1 MHPGGPFASSTVVDG
16 LINKPGGVCKVLLG
30 CSVIHGCWVWGRKK
44 YELQKWTKKYE
55 KEKKKHPT
63 VRSKEIRTK
72 INHSFRM
79 KTKRAI
85 KTENGEGRRGGRP
98 CHDCDPR
105 EGVPVLYHALQS
117 QKLLFIQHCN
127 VWHFLRGG
135 GEYEPLFSLAAIRL
149 AQHAP
154 CIEMSAA
161 YSSICLISSIYH
173 W

>member
-1 MHPGGPFASSTVVDG
+1 MFSYSW
-16 LINKPGGVCKVLLG
+16 LLG
-30 CSVIHGCWVWGRKK
+30 VR
-44 YELQKWTKKYE
+44 E
-55 KEKKKHPT
+55 KEIWTTEVNQKIWKKNKQKKHPT

-72 INHSFRM
+72 INHSLRM